1 MDQLDAIREQ
11 LIVGM
16 ARLLEEKNARIDRL
30 ETGIREALDNPDRTE
45 APLEWALDDT
55 DQGITR

>member
-11 LIVGM
+11 VIVGQS
-16 ARLLEEKNARIDRL
+16 RLLEEKNARIDRL

-45 APLEWALDDT
+45 AELEWALDDT

>member
-1 MDQLDAIREQ
+1 VDQLDAIREQ
-11 LIVGM
+11 VIVGQS
-16 ARLLEEKNARIDRL
+16 RLLEEKNARIDRL

-45 APLEWALDDT
+45 AELEWALDDT